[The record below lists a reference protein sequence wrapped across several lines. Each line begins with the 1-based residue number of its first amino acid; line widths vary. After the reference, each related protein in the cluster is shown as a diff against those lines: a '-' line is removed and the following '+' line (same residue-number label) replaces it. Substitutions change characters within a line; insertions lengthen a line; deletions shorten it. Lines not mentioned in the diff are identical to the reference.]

1 MPKIGEHLK
10 VMQDMSKFRCSL
22 LIGAIILLGSC
33 SGDSR
38 FITKKRLVVLNQRKD
53 TLCVLDSKETEEVII
68 LTRCPICKN
77 SVTYLPDST
86 KVTTITV
93 KDNEAPIIK
102 TLGSKK

>member
-1 MPKIGEHLK
+1 MLKIGEHLK

-22 LIGAIILLGSC
+22 LIGALILLGSC
-33 SGDSR
+33 TGDGY
-38 FITKKRLVVLNQRKD
+38 ITKKRLVVLNQRKD
-53 TLCVLDSKETEEVII
+53 TLCILDSKEAEEVIV
-68 LTRCPICKN
+68 LTKCPICKK

>member
-1 MPKIGEHLK
+1 MVFNKLRMKKILLL
-10 VMQDMSKFRCSL
+10 VFTIL
-22 LIGAIILLGSC
+22 LIGCNS
-33 SGDSR
+33 DS
-38 FITKKRLVVLNQRKD
+38 FVTKKRLVVLNQRKD
-53 TLCVLDSKETEEVII
+53 TLCILDSKDMEEVIV
-68 LTRCPICKN
+68 LTKCPICKK